1 MVQRYKAITVYSA
14 ELEQDHKIVG
24 PKEVK
29 LPSDI
34 ISYTIKSVADMT
46 GTEQKQVL
54 LCNKYPN
61 ERTAF
66 VAAFNTADGM
76 IKQSTKVNPM
86 RIIEFSATDYKGN
99 KVKLPEVKVKV
110 ERKRVELRPG
120 ERLDKDYLYD

>member
-14 ELEQDHKIVG
+14 ELEQDHKVVS

-34 ISYTIKSVADMT
+34 ISYTIKSVATMT
-46 GTEQKQVL
+46 GTKQKQVL
-54 LCNKYPN
+54 LCNNYPN

-66 VAAFNTADGM
+66 VAAFEVANSL
-76 IKQSTKVNPM
+76 IKESTKVNPIS
-86 RIIEFSATDYKGN
+86 IIEFSATDYKGN

-110 ERKRVELRPG
+110 ERKKVELRPG